1 VSDGPG
7 FQVRD
12 PHYERRVRDSFDQQG
27 LMRTLGARM
36 TRVEPGR
43 CTIELPFDDGLT
55 QQDGFFHAGAIGA
68 VADSAGGYSGWTLMP
83 TGSRVL
89 TVEYKLNMLAPG
101 AGDVVI
107 AKGAVVRAGRTL
119 TVSKADVLVRA
130 DGEEKLCATLL
141 QTLMCLNE
149 GDPTGVRRSA

>member
-1 VSDGPG
+1 MSEDAD
-7 FQVRD
+7 FQIRD
-12 PHYERRVRDSFDQQG
+12 PDYESRVRDSFALQG
-27 LMRTLGARM
+27 LMRTLGAQM
-36 TRVEPGR
+36 TRVAPGR
-43 CTIELPFDDGLT
+43 CTIELPFGDGLT

-68 VADSAGGYSGWTLMP
+68 VADSAGGYAGWTLMP
-83 TGSRVL
+83 AGSRVL

-107 AKGAVVRAGRTL
+107 AHGAVVRVGRTL

-130 DGEEKLCATLL
+130 GGEEKLCATLL

-149 GDPTGVRRSA
+149 GDPAGSRRSA